1 MKVSEH
7 TRQRKI
13 EKWHTLEQ
21 RGTCRW
27 CDGPLAVGEGVVARL
42 DGSESPRP
50 HGLDPK
56 EEDEG

>member
-42 DGSESPRP
+42 DGSEAPASARARP
-50 HGLDPK
+50 KG
-56 EEDEG
+56 GG